1 MGDQKTTEVKL
12 QEAYDRFMTR
22 MLALKLEK
30 LEVIRKSRE
39 SLDTIKL
46 AMIDENFRKR
56 YLK

>member
-12 QEAYDRFMTR
+12 QEAYDRFMTK
-22 MLALKLEK
+22 MLSLKLEK

-46 AMIDENFRKR
+46 AVIDENFRKR